1 MSLLNFGFQILGT
14 TASSEPNAPSTSGL
28 ATEDAIS
35 TSSVPITNDP
45 ENDSDGAQAQPKK
58 RKKKDSVRIYDPS
71 YLAFGFICAGTK
83 EMPLPMCVVCQKTF
97 VNASIK
103 PALCERHMKTV
114 HPELVNKPIDY
125 FVRLKSEVK
134 SQSQSMK
141 NHAQLELASIESSFA
156 VAYEIAKAKKPF
168 TIAEQLVQS
177 CLSKVVEIILGP
189 SALAKISAIPL
200 SRNTIARRFSDMT
213 RDVEKQLCSR
223 LKMSG
228 NFALQ
233 FDESTDIVGEAILI
247 GFVRYIH
254 DGKIV
259 EDIFCFCS
267 LPERTTGEEIFTAIK
282 NKMEEYELD
291 WSNVIGLCT
300 DGAAAMTGVRKGL
313 AQRISEVASTNFMAS
328 HCIIHR
334 EALAS
339 REMSPELNETLQLSV
354 NMINNIKANALNSR
368 MFSLICSEMGSD
380 HDTLLL
386 HTEVRWLSR
395 GKVFS
400 RLFELRR
407 DLAAYFKKYIESKPK
422 PREKGKKIPEKPREK
437 IFLEKLNDDK
447 WLSTLAYL
455 ADIFGFLNEMNLKLQ
470 GRNMNCFIFWN
481 KIDAF
486 QKQLLMWE
494 QQIAQSDFTT
504 FSLANELLSEDPT
517 LAEYIQ
523 PIILNHLMQL
533 ISKFKAYFPAN
544 TDPRTS
550 YLWIVNP
557 FLNVNEPNLLTAME
571 KNQLLGTLHLFTFLF
586 RSSTTTSHS
595 YFSFS

>member
-14 TASSEPNAPSTSGL
+14 TSSSASNAPSTSGST
-28 ATEDAIS
+28 TEDTS
-35 TSSVPITNDP
+35 TSSVTITNDP

-58 RKKKDSVRIYDPS
+58 RKKKDSVRKYDPS
-71 YLAFGFICAGTK
+71 YLAFGFIFAGTK

-97 VNASIK
+97 VNASMK
-103 PALCERHMKTV
+103 PSHCERHLKTV
-114 HPELVNKPIDY
+114 HPELEKKPIDY
-125 FVRLKSEVK
+125 FERLKSEVK
-134 SQSQSMK
+134 TQSQNMRH
-141 NHAQLELASIESSFA
+141 HAQLELTSIESSFA

-168 TIAEQLVQS
+168 TIGEQLVQS

-189 SALAKISAIPL
+189 SASAKISAVPL

-228 NFALQ
+228 HFALQ

-313 AQRISEVASTNFMAS
+313 AKRISEVANTNFMAS

-339 REMSPELNETLQLSV
+339 KKMSPELNETLLLSV
-354 NMINNIKANALNSR
+354 QMINNIKANALNSR

-407 DLAAYFKKYIESKPK
+407 DLAAYFKKYIETKPK
-422 PREKGKKIPEKPREK
+422 SKKKKNEKIPEKSREE
-437 IFLEKLNDDK
+437 IFLEKLNDNK
-447 WLSTLAYL
+447 WLCMLAYL

-486 QKQLLMWE
+486 QKQLMMWK
-494 QQIAQSDFTT
+494 QQITQSNFTT
-504 FSLANELLSEDPT
+504 FSLTNELLSEDTT
-517 LAEYIQ
+517 LAEFIQ
-523 PIILNHLMQL
+523 PIILHHLKQL
-533 ISKFKAYFPAN
+533 ILEFKEYFPAN

-550 YLWIVNP
+550 YLWVINP
-557 FLNVNEPNLLTAME
+557 FLNVNEPNLLSAME
-571 KNQLLGTLHLFTFLF
+571 KNQLLGTFIYFFLL
-586 RSSTTTSHS
+586 
-595 YFSFS
+595 